1 MPEPELIQ
9 RQREAI
15 RSFRRIDRAR
25 SDAETAAHQQHQQA
39 TTTADAAFKTARQN
53 AENARKQSL
62 TAAEN
67 QRQSTQR
74 SAVSALEDA
83 RIRMQEHIDLTALF
97 VSNGR
102 AVMHTGHSMREKES
116 LARLWPVSVPQIGMI
131 ASAQARTELERRSS
145 LAKQTSK
152 TLVSAVNDWKSSVT
166 IGSVLALLSVRS
178 ALAFLG
184 LGIVGFVLTTIAI
197 LIVAAIMEGIVG
209 SGFLLFL
216 LLFATSGYIG
226 IQGYERLRNPQQKL
240 GWVFGTISSFVMII
254 YIMWLYYNT

>member
-97 VSNGR
+97 VNNGR

-152 TLVSAVNDWKSSVT
+152 TLVSAVNEWKSRLT
-166 IGSVLALLSVRS
+166 IGSLVLLSGKSILV
-178 ALAFLG
+178 FLG
-184 LGIVGFVLTTIAI
+184 LGVVGFIVTTIVLLIVGAI
-197 LIVAAIMEGIVG
+197 TEVIVG
-209 SGFLLFL
+209 NNVMIFLVLLISTGFISIRGSELSKITL
-216 LLFATSGYIG
+216 
-226 IQGYERLRNPQQKL
+226 QKF
-240 GWVFGTISSFVMII
+240 GWVFGSISSFVMIA
-254 YIMWLYYNT
+254 YIVWLS